1 MEIVGKVVQHL
12 LDKQAEVEF
21 EKYFQIVGKKY
32 AAQLT
37 LEVMRKGINMG
48 LMQHDKQP
56 ERYWYDYEE
65 EIEEPKAIFD
75 RNVRLKY
82 VL

>member
-48 LMQHDKQP
+48 LM
-56 ERYWYDYEE
+56 
-65 EIEEPKAIFD
+65 
-75 RNVRLKY
+75 
-82 VL
+82 